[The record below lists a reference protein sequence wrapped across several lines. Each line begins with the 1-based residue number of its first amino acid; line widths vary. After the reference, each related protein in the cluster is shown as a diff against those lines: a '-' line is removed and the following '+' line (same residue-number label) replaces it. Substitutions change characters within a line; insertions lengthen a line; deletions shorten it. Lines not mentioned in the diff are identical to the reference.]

1 MITLVREG
9 NIPNT
14 PLKEFIGK
22 STDTKPA
29 EVIPNGSMYL
39 EMDTKKLY
47 VFDAET
53 KTWGEF

>member
-1 MITLVREG
+1 MITFVREE
-9 NIPNT
+9 NIPS
-14 PLKEFIGK
+14 LKEFIGK
-22 STDTKPA
+22 STDTKPTEA
-29 EVIPNGSMYL
+29 IPNGSMYL

>member
-22 STDTKPA
+22 LTDTKPTEA
-29 EVIPNGSMYL
+29 IPIG
-39 EMDTKKLY
+39 
-47 VFDAET
+47 
-53 KTWGEF
+53 